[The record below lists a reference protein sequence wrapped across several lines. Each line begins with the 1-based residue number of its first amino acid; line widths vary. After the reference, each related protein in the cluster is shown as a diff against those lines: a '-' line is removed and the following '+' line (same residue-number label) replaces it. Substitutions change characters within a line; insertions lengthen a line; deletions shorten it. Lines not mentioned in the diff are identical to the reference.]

1 MNESFVSKD
10 TRYFHSRQLAAE
22 RELSSQLRSQL
33 FYLWTFVAQQDLWED
48 ALDFLDEHCD
58 PHTPIDFLPSEVPF

>member
-1 MNESFVSKD
+1 MNRLQAKIHVISIAGSLL
-10 TRYFHSRQLAAE
+10 Q
-22 RELSSQLRSQL
+22 REFCSQLRSQL

-58 PHTPIDFLPSEVPF
+58 PHTPVDFLPSDTPF